1 MRKGFPEHRLVYV
14 SQWIGQHGVV
24 FCFYIGLHAIGHARG
39 FSCGILVNADHD
51 IYSPVLDFFR
61 TICICV
67 FSAQHQSGA
76 IFSIRCLANQLYVH
90 VGHQSAEQGLGC
102 GCRVSGGDAVYPFQ
116 PDIGVFRA
124 HMQVDGIVIIFGHKG
139 SFQADAFLP
148 VDFGQYV
155 IDNQDPIFSRE
166 EDWSHFNEEL
176 EKGEV
181 VFQAESVEE
190 LERSKDFEALTNITT
205 VGLAPRAITEKAGT
219 LMCDSVYNVKSGEFV
234 PVAHGLLMV
243 GMKTPKSLG
252 VRVLAGVLT
261 WVSLVAII
269 WALVLFVRIIV
280 AINRSDIFNW
290 LNVRR
295 LRRLGLLLII
305 DFGCTCLSAYLTLC
319 SLRQVFGLE
328 HYELELPDTV
338 SSTTLMLGL
347 VTLIVAEV
355 FAIGLKMKEE
365 QDLTI

>member
-1 MRKGFPEHRLVYV
+1 MKRRLN
-14 SQWIGQHGVV
+14 ILCVV
-24 FCFYIGLHAIGHARG
+24 VLLVLGWSVGKSLYYMYIGI
-39 FSCGILVNADHD
+39 
-51 IYSPVLDFFR
+51 
-61 TICICV
+61 
-67 FSAQHQSGA
+67 
-76 IFSIRCLANQLYVH
+76 
-90 VGHQSAEQGLGC
+90 EM
-102 GCRVSGGDAVYPFQ
+102 
-116 PDIGVFRA
+116 GV
-124 HMQVDGIVIIFGHKG
+124 
-139 SFQADAFLP
+139 
-148 VDFGQYV
+148 
-155 IDNQDPIFSRE
+155 
-166 EDWSHFNEEL
+166 
-176 EKGEV
+176 EKGLEMARN
-181 VFQAESVEE
+181 AESVEE

-205 VGLAPRAITEKAGT
+205 VGLAPRAITEKVGT